1 MTTPTTQYRPL
12 GALDANARLNQN
24 SYLDE
29 SYVADLNGGSD
40 KIYEGWA
47 RPGTATSSTGWKIVK
62 NTYSTNIKTRTQYP
76 QNSFSKASNDYEFI
90 WDNRA
95 ALTYS

>member
-1 MTTPTTQYRPL
+1 MTTTLQYRPL

-29 SYVADLNGGSD
+29 SYAADVGGGSD
-40 KIYEGWA
+40 PLYEGWA
-47 RPGTATSSTGWKIVK
+47 RPGTATNATGWKICK
-62 NTYSTNIKTRTQYP
+62 NTFSGSTKTRVEWP
-76 QNSFSKASNDYEFI
+76 QNSFNKASNDYEFV

-95 ALTYS
+95 SYTYS